1 MKFLFFIIL
10 FGNSKRTGNQP
21 NREKFGND
29 FVWRRYRKLTDVNNR
44 LESEIDN
51 LEIRIA
57 QLENKQLI
65 MERDGMLRDEA
76 MYNITV
82 KLTRK
87 IE

>member
-1 MKFLFFIIL
+1 MNFLL
-10 FGNSKRTGNQP
+10 FWFLGGALSKRTGSQP
-21 NREKFGND
+21 NRDKFGND

-44 LESEIDN
+44 LETEIDS

-57 QLENKQLI
+57 NLENKQLI

-76 MYNITV
+76 MYNISI

-87 IE
+87 N